1 MSANSSKKVRIFD
14 QMVIKMKK
22 LLFIAGVSLFAGIF
36 ESNAQSG
43 WSKYGKE
50 FKIENVE
57 TMQSLARVMSDKKEA
72 EVKLEGRIS
81 QVCQAEGCWMKLKN
95 NNGDDVFVKFKDHEF
110 VIPKDMAGRAAIVS
124 GIAKKKVISVEDQ
137 KHYAEDAGASE
148 AEIAKITQPKE
159 ELRIEATG
167 VMIKE

>member
-1 MSANSSKKVRIFD
+1 
-14 QMVIKMKK
+14 MKK
-22 LLFIAGVSLFAGIF
+22 LLFIAAVSLFAGIY
-36 ESNAQSG
+36 ESNAQGG

-57 TMQSLARVMSDKKEA
+57 TMQSLARVMNEKKEA

-95 NNGDDVFVKFKDHEF
+95 ENGADVFVKFKDHEF
-110 VIPKDMAGRAAIVS
+110 VIPKDRAGRAAIVS
-124 GIAKKKVISVEDQ
+124 GIAKKKTISVDDQ

-167 VMIKE
+167 VMIKD